1 MTHSDACRLVLLE
14 LSRLGCLA
22 WRCDVGLFTDERGIK
37 RKIGVTGQADIAGYA
52 PDGAGISVE
61 VKTGSGVL
69 ADNQK
74 LWRNA
79 VLARHARHHVA
90 RPDDA
95 DWKEDLA
102 RAVAPNP

>member
-22 WRCDVGLFTDERGIK
+22 WRCEVGLFTDERGN
-37 RKIGVTGQADIAGYA
+37 RRTIGVPGQADIAGYA

-61 VKTGSGVL
+61 VKTGSGRL
-69 ADNQK
+69 NGKQIP
-74 LWRNA
+74 WRDA

-90 RPDDA
+90 RPDYA
-95 DWKEDLA
+95 GWKEDLA
-102 RAVAPNP
+102 RAVAPNS